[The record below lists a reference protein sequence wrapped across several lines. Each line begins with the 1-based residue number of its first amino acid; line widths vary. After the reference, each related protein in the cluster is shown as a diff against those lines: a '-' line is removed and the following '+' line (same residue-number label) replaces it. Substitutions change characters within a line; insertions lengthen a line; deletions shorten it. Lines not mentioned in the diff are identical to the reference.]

1 MKIRVCKE
9 LGSDKTTSD
18 QNNIKSLLAMNGPQ
32 SIRGYLSTTTIITD
46 NNAKKINVIIFGG
59 ENTIATN
66 NNALPP
72 KHY

>member
-1 MKIRVCKE
+1 MALALFSG
-9 LGSDKTTSD
+9 LGNS
-18 QNNIKSLLAMNGPQ
+18 KSLLAMNGPQ